1 MLIYE
6 FKKFMFSFFF
16 FCSCWHLLT
25 NQIIWKNFSWKSAFF
40 CFSLLTSNP
49 FPCNS
54 LLIASDSTYSGD
66 SPHGSSST
74 WYICTLFHDLL
85 TSDNIYWISDWNC
98 KCLVSSILE
107 MQIVISWRFLQFTSF
122 LDKVPQGIRLLL
134 SLCLPLFLSLCLR
147 LFPPL
152 PNCLTCKP
160 TFTCSLILF
169 HFFFLVKTYSV
180 PLFDVKVWITLE

>member
-1 MLIYE
+1 
-6 FKKFMFSFFF
+6 MFSFFF
-16 FCSCWHLLT
+16 LQLLALV
-25 NQIIWKNFSWKSAFF
+25 NKSNNMEE
-40 CFSLLTSNP
+40 LLMKISILLLFP
-49 FPCNS
+49 SYFQPIPCNS

-98 KCLVSSILE
+98 TCLVSSILE